1 LHFIN
6 ALRFNALQPSVEGG
20 TFFRENFKKALRSK
34 LQLKKRSKTYLFTRN
49 QLTLQRHKQ
58 PLTSYIMTL
67 FDQIS
72 EDIKQAMKA
81 HDKVRLETLR
91 NIKKVFL
98 EAKTAPGANDTLE
111 DADGLKIISKL
122 AKQGKETA
130 ATYTQAGR
138 QDLADAELAQVEVLE
153 SYLPKQLTKEEI
165 EAEVKKIIAQVGA
178 TSMKE
183 MGKVMG
189 TASKLLAGKA
199 DGRMISEVVKQLL
212 A

>member
-1 LHFIN
+1 M
-6 ALRFNALQPSVEGG
+6 A
-20 TFFRENFKKALRSK
+20 
-34 LQLKKRSKTYLFTRN
+34 
-49 QLTLQRHKQ
+49 
-58 PLTSYIMTL
+58 L

-72 EDIKQAMKA
+72 EDIKSAMKA
-81 HDKVRLETLR
+81 RDKVRLETLR

-98 EAKTAPGANDTLE
+98 EAKTAPGANDTLA
-111 DADGLKIISKL
+111 DADALKIISKL

-130 ATYTQAGR
+130 MTYTQAGR

-153 SYLPKQLTKEEI
+153 SYLPKQLSQEEI
-165 EAEVKKIIAQVGA
+165 ETEVKKIIAEVGATRKIIAEVGA

-189 TASKLLAGKA
+189 TASKQLAGKA
-199 DGRMISEVVKQLL
+199 DGRVISEIVKKLL

>member
-1 LHFIN
+1 
-6 ALRFNALQPSVEGG
+6 
-20 TFFRENFKKALRSK
+20 
-34 LQLKKRSKTYLFTRN
+34 
-49 QLTLQRHKQ
+49 
-58 PLTSYIMTL
+58 MTL

-72 EDIKQAMKA
+72 EDIKSAMKA
-81 HDKVRLETLR
+81 RDKVRLETLR

-98 EAKTAPGANDTLE
+98 EAKTAPGANDTLD
-111 DADGLKIISKL
+111 DADALKIISKL

-130 ATYTQAGR
+130 TTYTQAGR

-153 SYLPKQLTKEEI
+153 SYLPKQLSQEEI
-165 EAEVKKIIAQVGA
+165 EAEVKKIIAEVGA

-189 TASKLLAGKA
+189 TASKQLAGKA
-199 DGRMISEVVKQLL
+199 DGRVISEIVKKLL